1 MNNREFEKT
10 MTDTFSE
17 PEWEEGWERGDMERI
32 YTAARQSLLPVINEA
47 VDITKANL
55 KDMDKIDK
63 LCEMAGVH
71 RYSLMRS
78 ANDELLGKLQSAR
91 AEIEGSDV

>member
-32 YTAARQSLLPVINEA
+32 YTAGRQSLLPVIGEA
-47 VDITKANL
+47 AKNIQKIIGDSEYAYVLGPNDLTELRATITQ
-55 KDMDKIDK
+55 
-63 LCEMAGVH
+63 
-71 RYSLMRS
+71 
-78 ANDELLGKLQSAR
+78 LQSAR